1 MPLPDP
7 SLRIATLVAT
17 IATEARARLADGLD
31 IGDGIWLVATISRLI
46 DAART
51 LRSMTGIQRE
61 QEVMAALALLNQQI
75 PALAKTEWDER
86 IVRILYQLGMS
97 W

>member
-1 MPLPDP
+1 M
-7 SLRIATLVAT
+7 R
-17 IATEARARLADGLD
+17 TE
-31 IGDGIWLVATISRLI
+31 
-46 DAART
+46 
-51 LRSMTGIQRE
+51 
-61 QEVMAALALLNQQI
+61 EVMAALALLNQQI